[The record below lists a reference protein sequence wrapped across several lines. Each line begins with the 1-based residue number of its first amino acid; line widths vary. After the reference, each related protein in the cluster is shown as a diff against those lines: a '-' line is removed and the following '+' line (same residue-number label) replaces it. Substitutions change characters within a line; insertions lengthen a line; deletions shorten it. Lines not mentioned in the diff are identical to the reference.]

1 VLGARRDEADPIVDR
16 FVEASVNGNGSKERP
31 CLTLI
36 PVYEIHDR
44 EGVSMDIAL
53 EIFGI

>member
-1 VLGARRDEADPIVDR
+1 MLGARRDEADPIVDR